1 MASAKP
7 AAPWLASLA
16 VLRHPQFARF
26 AICRFMTTL
35 SWQMLAV
42 AVGWHVYALTHDPLA
57 LGLVGLSEFLP
68 FLLLVMVGGH
78 VADHADR
85 RDVLV
90 IAWSIEAL
98 CIGVL
103 LWLTLAGGQAVWPIY
118 LVIVAFGSTR
128 AFYAPAMQALTPTL
142 VPREEF
148 PRAVALNSTLFQ
160 TASIS
165 GPALGGALYLLGA
178 SVVFGACMGLFVVT
192 VLLMLSLGSHRAQR
206 DAAAAPATDGHALLE
221 GLRYVMHQRLVLGV
235 ISLDLFAVLFGGA
248 TALLPI
254 YAAEVL
260 HIGPVGL
267 GVLRS
272 APSVGA
278 LVAAG
283 ILSLRPINRHAGA
296 WMFGGVAAFGIAT
309 LVFGVSR
316 SVPLSVAALLLL
328 GCGDMVSVY
337 VRGIL
342 VQLNTPDAIRGR
354 VSAINSMFIGGS
366 NELGEFESGATA
378 RWFGAVRAVLLG
390 GALTLAVVATW
401 MGLFPEL
408 RRLDRLGT
416 SSSQKN

>member
-1 MASAKP
+1 MASAQT

-16 VLRHPQFARF
+16 VLRHAQFARF

-68 FLLLVMVGGH
+68 FLLLVMLGGH

-148 PRAVALNSTLFQ
+148 PHAVALNSTLFQ

-165 GPALGGALYLLGA
+165 GPAVGGALYLLGP
-178 SVVFGACMGLFVVT
+178 SVVFGACLGLFVVA
-192 VLLMLSLGSHRAQR
+192 VLLTMSLGPHRAAQR
-206 DAAAAPATDGHALLE
+206 DTADARPTDGHALLE
-221 GLRYVMHQRLVLGV
+221 GLRYVLHQRVVLGV

-267 GVLRS
+267 GILRS

-278 LVAAG
+278 LLAAG
-283 ILSLRPINRHAGA
+283 ILALRPINRHAGA

-342 VQLNTPDAIRGR
+342 VQLNTPDVIRGR

-390 GALTLAVVATW
+390 GALTLAVVVSW

-408 RRLDRLGT
+408 RRLDRLR
-416 SSSQKN
+416 

>member
-1 MASAKP
+1 
-7 AAPWLASLA
+7 
-16 VLRHPQFARF
+16 
-26 AICRFMTTL
+26 
-35 SWQMLAV
+35 
-42 AVGWHVYALTHDPLA
+42 
-57 LGLVGLSEFLP
+57 
-68 FLLLVMVGGH
+68 MVGGH

-85 RDVLV
+85 RNVLV

-98 CIGVL
+98 CIGAL
-103 LWLTLAGGQAVWPIY
+103 LWFTLAGARVVWPIY
-118 LVIVAFGSTR
+118 LVIATFGSTR
-128 AFYAPAMQALTPTL
+128 AFYAPSMQALVPTL

-148 PRAVALNSTLFQ
+148 PLAVSLNSTLFQ
-160 TASIS
+160 IAVITGPMLGGVLFLL
-165 GPALGGALYLLGA
+165 GPA
-178 SVVFGACMGLFVVT
+178 VVFGVCLGLFVLT
-192 VLLMLSLGSHRAQR
+192 VLLTASLGRHRAQPQE
-206 DAAAAPATDGHALLE
+206 AEASAPESAPAGTGHQLLE
-221 GLRYVMHQRLVLGV
+221 GLRYVLHQRLVLGV

-278 LVAAG
+278 LIAAG
-283 ILSLRPINRHAGA
+283 ILALRPINRHAGA

-390 GALTLAVVATW
+390 GALTLAVVVGW

-408 RRLDRLGT
+408 RRLDRLR
-416 SSSQKN
+416 

>member
-1 MASAKP
+1 MASVEP
-7 AAPWLASLA
+7 ASPRLASLA
-16 VLRHPQFARF
+16 VLRHAQFARF
-26 AICRFMTTL
+26 AICRFLTTL

-148 PRAVALNSTLFQ
+148 PHAVALNSTLFQ

-165 GPALGGALYLLGA
+165 GPAIGGALYLLGP
-178 SVVFGACMGLFVVT
+178 SVVFGVCLGLFVVT
-192 VLLMLSLGSHRAQR
+192 VLLTMSLGSHRAAPR
-206 DAAAAPATDGHALLE
+206 DVADAPAADGHALLE
-221 GLRYVMHQRLVLGV
+221 GLRYVLHQRVVLGV

-283 ILSLRPINRHAGA
+283 VMALRPINRHAGA
-296 WMFGGVAAFGIAT
+296 WMFGGVALFGIST

-390 GALTLAVVATW
+390 GALTLAVVAGW

-408 RRLDRLGT
+408 RRLDRLR
-416 SSSQKN
+416 

>member
-1 MASAKP
+1 MASVR
-7 AAPWLASLA
+7 AAIRHFPGLA
-16 VLRHPQFARF
+16 VLLHPQFARF
-26 AICRFMTTL
+26 ACCRFFTTL

-42 AVGWHVYALTHDPLA
+42 AVSWRVYALTHDALA
-57 LGLVGLSEFLP
+57 LGFVGLSEFLP
-68 FLLLVMVGGH
+68 FLLLVMFGGH

-90 IAWSIEAL
+90 VAWSIETL

-103 LWLTLAGGQAVWPIY
+103 LAVTLAGGRSVWPIY

-128 AFYAPAMQALTPTL
+128 AFYSPAMQALAPTL

-148 PRAVALNSTLFQ
+148 PHAMALNSTLFQ
-160 TASIS
+160 VASIS
-165 GPALGGALYLLGA
+165 GPALGGVLYLLGPA
-178 SVVFGACMGLFVVT
+178 VVFGTCLGLFAVT
-192 VLLMLSLGSHRAQR
+192 VMLTLSLGPHRALGS
-206 DAAAAPATDGHALLE
+206 DEPAAGSGGHVLLE
-221 GLRYVMHQRLVLGV
+221 GLRYVLHHRVVLGV

-267 GVLRS
+267 GLLRS
-272 APSVGA
+272 APGVGA
-278 LVAAG
+278 VITAGCLAA
-283 ILSLRPINRHAGA
+283 RPINRHGGR
-296 WMFGGVAAFGIAT
+296 WMFGGVAAFGVCT
-309 LVFGVSR
+309 LVFGLSR
-316 SVPLSVAALLLL
+316 SAWLSIAALLLL
-328 GCGDMVSVY
+328 GCGDMLSVY

-366 NELGEFESGATA
+366 NELGEFESGVTA

-390 GALTLAVVATW
+390 GALTLAVVGAW

-408 RRLDRLGT
+408 RRLDRLR
-416 SSSQKN
+416 

>member
-1 MASAKP
+1 MATAPP
-7 AAPWLASLA
+7 AAPRLASVASLA
-16 VLRHPQFARF
+16 VLRHAQFARF
-26 AICRFMTTL
+26 ALCRFLTTL

-68 FLLLVMVGGH
+68 FVLLVMVGGH

-90 IAWSIEAL
+90 IAWSIEAV
-98 CIGVL
+98 CIGAL

-128 AFYAPAMQALTPTL
+128 AFYAPAMQALVPTL

-160 TASIS
+160 AAAIS
-165 GPALGGALYLLGA
+165 GPALGGALYLLGPA
-178 SVVFGACMGLFVVT
+178 VVFGACLGLFVVA
-192 VLLMLSLGSHRAQR
+192 VLLLLSLAPHRVQR
-206 DAAAAPATDGHALLE
+206 EAVAAAAADGHALLE
-221 GLRYVMHQRLVLGV
+221 GLRYVLHQRLVLGV

-267 GVLRS
+267 GALRS

-278 LVAAG
+278 LLAAG
-283 ILSLRPINRHAGA
+283 ILALRPINRHAGA
-296 WMFGGVAAFGIAT
+296 WMFGGVAIFGVCT

-366 NELGEFESGATA
+366 NELGEFESGLTA

-390 GALTLAVVATW
+390 GALTLTVVGGW

-408 RRLDRLGT
+408 RRLDRLR
-416 SSSQKN
+416 

>member
-1 MASAKP
+1 MASARP
-7 AAPWLASLA
+7 ASSRLASLA
-16 VLRHPQFARF
+16 VFRHPQYARF
-26 AICRFMTTL
+26 AACRFLTTL

-42 AVGWHVYALTHDPLA
+42 AVGWHIYALTHDALA

-90 IAWSIEAL
+90 IAWSIETL
-98 CIGVL
+98 CIGIL

-148 PRAVALNSTLFQ
+148 AHAVALNSTLSQ

-165 GPALGGALYLLGA
+165 GPALGGALYLLGP
-178 SVVFGACMGLFVVT
+178 SVVFGACLGLFVLA
-192 VLLMLSLGSHRAQR
+192 VLLTLSLGSHRAQR
-206 DAAAAPATDGHALLE
+206 NQVAAPTTDGHALLE
-221 GLRYVMHQRLVLGV
+221 GLRYVLHQRLVLGV

-278 LVAAG
+278 LIAAG
-283 ILSLRPINRHAGA
+283 ILALRPINRHGGA
-296 WMFGGVAAFGIAT
+296 WMFGGVAAFGVAT

-316 SVPLSVAALLLL
+316 SVPLSLAALLLL
-328 GCGDMVSVY
+328 GFGDMVSVN

-354 VSAINSMFIGGS
+354 VSAINSMFIGAS

-390 GALTLAVVATW
+390 GALTLAVVAGW
-401 MGLFPEL
+401 MGLFPQL
-408 RRLDRLGT
+408 RKLDRLR
-416 SSSQKN
+416 

>member
-1 MASAKP
+1 MASAQP
-7 AAPWLASLA
+7 AAPWLATLA
-16 VLRHPQFARF
+16 VLRHAQFARF

-90 IAWSIEAL
+90 IAWSIESL
-98 CIGVL
+98 CIGIL

-128 AFYAPAMQALTPTL
+128 AFYAPAMQALVPTL

-160 TASIS
+160 IASIS
-165 GPALGGALYLLGA
+165 GPAIGGALYLLGP
-178 SVVFGACMGLFVVT
+178 SVVFGACLGLFVAA
-192 VLLMLSLGSHRAQR
+192 VLLTMSLGPHRAAPR
-206 DAAAAPATDGHALLE
+206 DAADAPPTDGHALLE
-221 GLRYVMHQRLVLGV
+221 GLRYVLHQRVVLGV

-278 LVAAG
+278 LIAAG
-283 ILSLRPINRHAGA
+283 VLALRPINRHAGA
-296 WMFGGVAAFGIAT
+296 WMFGGVALFGIST
-309 LVFGVSR
+309 LVFGISS

-390 GALTLAVVATW
+390 GALTLAVVASW

-408 RRLDRLGT
+408 RRLDRLR
-416 SSSQKN
+416 

>member
-1 MASAKP
+1 
-7 AAPWLASLA
+7 
-16 VLRHPQFARF
+16 
-26 AICRFMTTL
+26 
-35 SWQMLAV
+35 
-42 AVGWHVYALTHDPLA
+42 
-57 LGLVGLSEFLP
+57 
-68 FLLLVMVGGH
+68 
-78 VADHADR
+78 
-85 RDVLV
+85 
-90 IAWSIEAL
+90 
-98 CIGVL
+98 
-103 LWLTLAGGQAVWPIY
+103 
-118 LVIVAFGSTR
+118 
-128 AFYAPAMQALTPTL
+128 
-142 VPREEF
+142 
-148 PRAVALNSTLFQ
+148 
-160 TASIS
+160 
-165 GPALGGALYLLGA
+165 
-178 SVVFGACMGLFVVT
+178 
-192 VLLMLSLGSHRAQR
+192 
-206 DAAAAPATDGHALLE
+206 
-221 GLRYVMHQRLVLGV
+221 LRYVLHQRLVLGV

-278 LVAAG
+278 LIAAG
-283 ILSLRPINRHAGA
+283 ILALRPINRHAGA

-390 GALTLAVVATW
+390 GALTLAVVVGW

-408 RRLDRLGT
+408 RRLDRLR
-416 SSSQKN
+416 

>member
-1 MASAKP
+1 MASAQP
-7 AAPWLASLA
+7 ASPRLASLA
-16 VLRHPQFARF
+16 VLRHAQFARF
-26 AICRFMTTL
+26 ATCRFLTTL

-42 AVGWHVYALTHDPLA
+42 AVGWHVYALTHDALA

-90 IAWSIEAL
+90 VSWGIEAL
-98 CIGVL
+98 CIGSL
-103 LWLTLAGGQAVWPIY
+103 LWLTLTGGQAVWPIY

-128 AFYAPAMQALTPTL
+128 AFYAPAMQALGPTL

-160 TASIS
+160 IASIS
-165 GPALGGALYLLGA
+165 GPAIGGALYALGPA
-178 SVVFGACMGLFVVT
+178 VVFAACLGLFVIA
-192 VLLMLSLGSHRAQR
+192 VLLMLSLGPHRARR
-206 DAAAAPATDGHALLE
+206 DEATTPAADGHALLE
-221 GLRYVMHQRLVLGV
+221 GLRYVLHQRLVLGV

-278 LVAAG
+278 LLAAG
-283 ILSLRPINRHAGA
+283 ILALRPINRHAGA
-296 WMFGGVAAFGIAT
+296 WMFGGVAIFGIST

-328 GCGDMVSVY
+328 GLGDMVSVY

-366 NELGEFESGATA
+366 NELGEFESGVTA
-378 RWFGAVRAVLLG
+378 RWFGTVRAVLLG
-390 GALTLAVVATW
+390 GALTLAVVASW
-401 MGLFPEL
+401 MTLFPQL
-408 RRLDRLGT
+408 RRLDRLR
-416 SSSQKN
+416 

>member
-1 MASAKP
+1 MASAEP
-7 AAPWLASLA
+7 ASPRLASLA
-16 VLRHPQFARF
+16 VLRHAQFARF
-26 AICRFMTTL
+26 ATCRFLTTL

-42 AVGWHVYALTHDPLA
+42 AVGWHVYALTHDALA

-128 AFYAPAMQALTPTL
+128 AFYAPAMQALVPTL

-165 GPALGGALYLLGA
+165 GPAIGGALYLLGP
-178 SVVFGACMGLFVVT
+178 SVVFGACLGLFVVT
-192 VLLMLSLGSHRAQR
+192 VLLMLSLGPHRAAQR
-206 DAAAAPATDGHALLE
+206 DEADAPATDGHALLE
-221 GLRYVMHQRLVLGV
+221 GLRYVLHHRVVLGV

-283 ILSLRPINRHAGA
+283 FLALRPINRHAGA
-296 WMFGGVAAFGIAT
+296 WMFSGVAVFGICT
-309 LVFGVSR
+309 LIFGVSR

-390 GALTLAVVATW
+390 GALTLAVVGGW
-401 MGLFPEL
+401 IGLFPEL
-408 RRLDRLGT
+408 RRLDRLR
-416 SSSQKN
+416 

>member
-1 MASAKP
+1 MASAP
-7 AAPWLASLA
+7 PGAPRLASLA
-16 VLRHPQFARF
+16 VLRHAQFARF
-26 AICRFMTTL
+26 AVCRFLTTL

-98 CIGVL
+98 CIGAL

-128 AFYAPAMQALTPTL
+128 AFYAPAMQALVPTL

-160 TASIS
+160 VASIS
-165 GPALGGALYLLGA
+165 GPAIGGALYLLGP
-178 SVVFGACMGLFVVT
+178 SVVFGACLGLFVVT
-192 VLLMLSLGSHRAQR
+192 VLLTLSLGPHRAQR
-206 DAAAAPATDGHALLE
+206 DEAAAPATDGHALLE
-221 GLRYVMHQRLVLGV
+221 GLRYVLHQRVVLGV

-283 ILSLRPINRHAGA
+283 ILALRPINRHAGA

-309 LVFGVSR
+309 LIFGVSR

-342 VQLNTPDAIRGR
+342 VQLNTPDGIRGR

-390 GALTLAVVATW
+390 GALTLAVVAAW

-408 RRLDRLGT
+408 RRLDRIG
-416 SSSQKN
+416 SNG